1 VIKKLYTLV
10 PLGRLEALY
19 IEAYDHPYW
28 NGFWPDVLGRTAR
41 NLAYIH
47 LHGPSQLLE
56 DLFKSMRSRDLR
68 HSVSRSVENISRKGP
83 IFAPALSHLVFEHL
97 KFDNPEFNMT
107 FTQPP
112 DLRDVLI
119 DRVNCGRGLD
129 KLTITGCSGINA
141 HDVQLLREVVDVKW
155 DKCESRDDYDFDYED
170 YDSFDED
177 DDDTH
182 YSFYSDGV
190 YYYSGGSL

>member
-1 VIKKLYTLV
+1 
-10 PLGRLEALY
+10 
-19 IEAYDHPYW
+19 
-28 NGFWPDVLGRTAR
+28 
-41 NLAYIH
+41 
-47 LHGPSQLLE
+47 
-56 DLFKSMRSRDLR
+56 
-68 HSVSRSVENISRKGP
+68 
-83 IFAPALSHLVFEHL
+83 
-97 KFDNPEFNMT
+97 MT
-107 FTQPP
+107 FTQPL

-129 KLTITGCSGINA
+129 KLTITGCSSINA
-141 HDVQLLREVVDVKW
+141 HDVQLLREVVVDVEW